1 MERKKIKL
9 SSPREAVA
17 EASLG
22 ALAAGERAAALLP
35 HPQQPHTA
43 VVAVVVVEVPARNL
57 YASAKLRS
65 RSASRSY
72 SGGRRT

>member
-35 HPQQPHTA
+35 HPQQRHTA
-43 VVAVVVVEVPARNL
+43 VVAVEVPARNL
-57 YASAKLRS
+57 YVSAKLRS